1 MKELAIIGATASGK
15 TDLALKLASEFNGII
30 LSLDSLCVYKE
41 INIASAKP
49 SEAELA
55 SVRHFGINLIYPNEH
70 FDVGMFFEIYKQARK
85 FAMQNGKNLFIT
97 GGSGFYLKS
106 LISGLSPK
114 FDKLESG
121 LSNAEIYE
129 FASKIDPEFA
139 AKFSQNDTY
148 RLNKWLEIYVHI
160 LKTENSVQEF
170 KLENLIKIV
179 QGKTGQN
186 LQISTAPSVYL
197 QKNTYEPIISNLK
210 IFEMVWERE
219 ILRERIKIRT
229 ENMLEKG
236 LLAEAKFLFEKYPSE
251 PKPLKSIGL
260 KECGEF
266 LRGEIHESELFEL
279 ISTHTAQLAKRQRT
293 FNRSQFE
300 EKFSGSIQECET
312 KIREFLS

>member
-1 MKELAIIGATASGK
+1 MKELALIGATASGK
-15 TDLALKLASEFNGII
+15 TDLALKLASEFNGVI
-30 LSLDSLCVYKE
+30 LSLDSLCVYKQ
-41 INIASAKP
+41 IDIASAKP

-70 FDVGMFFEIYKQARK
+70 FDVGMFFKIYKQARE
-85 FAMQNGKNLFIT
+85 FALESDKNLFIT

-114 FDKLESG
+114 FERLESG
-121 LSNAEIYE
+121 LSNSEIHE

-139 AKFSQNDTY
+139 SKFSQNDTY
-148 RLNKWLEIYVHI
+148 RLNKWLDIYAHI
-160 LKTENSVQEF
+160 FKTENRTKEF
-170 KLENLIKIV
+170 DTQNLIKAV
-179 QGKTGQN
+179 QDKSW
-186 LQISTAPSVYL
+186 QILEILTPPSIYL
-197 QKNTYEPIISNLK
+197 RENTYEPIISNLK
-210 IFEMVWERE
+210 IFEIVWDKE

-229 ENMLEKG
+229 ENMLKKG
-236 LLAEAKFLFEKYPSE
+236 LLAEAKILFEKYPSE

-266 LRGEIHESELFEL
+266 LRGKIDESELLEL

-300 EKFSGSIQECET
+300 DKFSGSIKECEDR
-312 KIREFLS
+312 IREFLS

>member
-49 SEAELA
+49 SEEELA

-70 FDVGMFFEIYKQARK
+70 FDVGMFFEIYKQARE
-85 FAMQNGKNLFIT
+85 FALESGKNLFIT

-114 FDKLESG
+114 FERLESG

-129 FASKIDPEFA
+129 FASKIDPVFA
-139 AKFSQNDTY
+139 SKFSQNDTY
-148 RLNKWLEIYVHI
+148 RLNKWLDIYAHV
-160 LKTENSVQEF
+160 LKTENPTKEFEVQ
-170 KLENLIKIV
+170 NLIKAV
-179 QGKTGQN
+179 QHRSWQN
-186 LQISTAPSVYL
+186 LEILTPPSVYL
-197 QKNTYEPIISNLK
+197 RENTYEPIVSNLK
-210 IFEMVWERE
+210 IFEIVWERE

-229 ENMLEKG
+229 KNMLEKG
-236 LLAEAKFLFEKYPSE
+236 LLDEAKFLFEKYPSE

-266 LRGEIHESELFEL
+266 LKDSINESELFEL